1 MACRVFRIVILEVVE
16 DTQMDTLDIVNFY
29 RSNTSDPFVEAELTG
44 DELQQAETNMD
55 LTLLTNLGT

>member
-1 MACRVFRIVILEVVE
+1 MVKRCRSPKFEIFVAVE
-16 DTQMDTLDIVNFY
+16 ASAPTE
-29 RSNTSDPFVEAELTG
+29 SNDEYPFVEAELTG